1 MGLEIL
7 LLVIQPMIL
16 LCDNSRVVTQSKVP
30 RNHQK
35 SKHIERKYHFIH
47 EIVQRSDIVVEKIP
61 SINER
66 FTKTLIGIVFDGYK
80 DNITIKYVPTML

>member
-16 LCDNSRVVTQSKVP
+16 LCDNSRVVTQSKEP

-35 SKHIERKYHFIH
+35 SKHIERKYHLIH
-47 EIVQRSDIVVEKIP
+47 EIVQRIDIVVEKIP

-80 DNITIKYVPTML
+80 DSITIKYVPTML